1 LENFIEDSLDG
12 KKLNDNI
19 IQGIEKPPECVSA
32 QEAAFMMGTV
42 ERSILKEKN
51 SGGDEKLIKN
61 LSKICKDSKYLV
73 ANFKEASEKGAATA
87 KQIAR
92 LDERWEKLKGEI
104 SKITITLASRSK
116 VPAIH
121 KQGPGMWQKAKNLVG
136 MGGNKKSLV
145 DSHLQTAHVKLE
157 VTKEQLKSVEEQV
170 DNATKRQL
178 EVNHRLQENL
188 RNLAKFDADG
198 ATQRDIL
205 EVLQE
210 GLRAFGQLKEQ
221 WTKLLS
227 FFQVQYFDQNFKKK
241 FLDRNIIFFGFMHL
255 LKLVIHWFCSLK
267 KPIMCLGHG

>member
-1 LENFIEDSLDG
+1 MVGGVACLSTPDAILFDLAKQLERYIDLLENFIEETLNG

-19 IQGIEKPPECVSA
+19 IQGIEKSPECVSA
-32 QEAAFMMGTV
+32 QEAAVMMGTV

-61 LSKICKDSKYLV
+61 LSKICKDSKSLV

-92 LDERWEKLKGEI
+92 LGDRLEKLKREI
-104 SKITITLASRSK
+104 SNINITLASRSK

-121 KQGPGMWQKAKNLVG
+121 KKGPGMWQKAKNLFG
-136 MGGNKKSLV
+136 MGGKKKSLV
-145 DSHLQTAHVKLE
+145 DNHLQTAHVKLE

-170 DNATKRQL
+170 DNATKRQM

-188 RNLAKFDADG
+188 RNLAKFDADD
-198 ATQRDIL
+198 AKQRDIL

-227 FFQVQYFDQNFKKK
+227 LFQVQYNG
-241 FLDRNIIFFGFMHL
+241 LILFFF
-255 LKLVIHWFCSLK
+255 F
-267 KPIMCLGHG
+267 